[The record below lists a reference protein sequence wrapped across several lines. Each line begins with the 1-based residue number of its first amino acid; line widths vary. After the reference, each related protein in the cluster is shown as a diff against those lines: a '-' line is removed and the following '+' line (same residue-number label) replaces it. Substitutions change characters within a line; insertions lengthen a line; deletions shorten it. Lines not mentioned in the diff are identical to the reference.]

1 MNHFEADITPKSPQ
15 PSPGPL
21 REEVVH
27 VPLIT
32 QAHLYPET
40 ITETVFGVLPHVHSH
55 RVNFLERLW
64 AYLTINNL
72 LERVAKGEINACVDE
87 NGANS
92 LARAKREIASL
103 LYDDEDYD
111 DEGYSGSGEGPGD
124 SSEEDEYYY
133 GKEEDDSEYTVDDI
147 MDVVG
152 DADIV
157 MCNNLERA
165 LYLSLKYEFV
175 TPLTSLVV
183 VKPGSG
189 AEQGDFGELGVRL
202 MSGAARS
209 GSGLPWS
216 LGIILL
222 LMRCL
227 RV

>member
-1 MNHFEADITPKSPQ
+1 MLTFVAPFP
-15 PSPGPL
+15 
-21 REEVVH
+21 
-27 VPLIT
+27 

-40 ITETVFGVLPHVHSH
+40 ITETVFGVLPRVHSH

-72 LERVAKGEINACVDE
+72 LERVAKGEINSCVDE

-111 DEGYSGSGEGPGD
+111 DYDEGYSGSGEGPESG
-124 SSEEDEYYY
+124 EEDEYYY

-152 DADIV
+152 DADID

-209 GSGLPWS
+209 SGPGLPWS
-216 LGIILL
+216 LGITLL

>member
-1 MNHFEADITPKSPQ
+1 MP
-15 PSPGPL
+15 
-21 REEVVH
+21 R
-27 VPLIT
+27 
-32 QAHLYPET
+32 
-40 ITETVFGVLPHVHSH
+40 VHSH

-72 LERVAKGEINACVDE
+72 LERVAKGEINSCADE

-92 LARAKREIASL
+92 LARAKREIESL

-111 DEGYSGSGEGPGD
+111 GYSGSGDGAD
-124 SSEEDEYYY
+124 STEEDEYYY
-133 GKEEDDSEYTVDDI
+133 SKGDELEYTVDDI

-183 VKPGSG
+183 VKPDSG
-189 AEQGDFGELGVRL
+189 AEQGDFGEIGVRF
-202 MSGAARS
+202 MSGAVRS
-209 GSGLPWS
+209 SPPAGQPWS
-216 LGIILL
+216 RSLGLALL
-222 LMRCL
+222 LTAFVRLC
-227 RV
+227 

>member
-1 MNHFEADITPKSPQ
+1 MP
-15 PSPGPL
+15 
-21 REEVVH
+21 RVH
-27 VPLIT
+27 T
-32 QAHLYPET
+32 
-40 ITETVFGVLPHVHSH
+40 H

-72 LERVAKGEINACVDE
+72 LERVAKGEINSCADE

-92 LARAKREIASL
+92 LARAKREIESL

-111 DEGYSGSGEGPGD
+111 GYSGSGDGAD
-124 SSEEDEYYY
+124 STEEDEYYY
-133 GKEEDDSEYTVDDI
+133 SKGDELEYTVDDI

-183 VKPGSG
+183 VKPDSG
-189 AEQGDFGELGVRL
+189 AEQGDFGEIGVRF
-202 MSGAARS
+202 MSGAVRS
-209 GSGLPWS
+209 GPPAGQPWS
-216 LGIILL
+216 RSLGLALL
-222 LMRCL
+222 LTAFVRLC
-227 RV
+227 

>member
-1 MNHFEADITPKSPQ
+1 MP
-15 PSPGPL
+15 
-21 REEVVH
+21 RVH
-27 VPLIT
+27 T
-32 QAHLYPET
+32 
-40 ITETVFGVLPHVHSH
+40 H

-72 LERVAKGEINACVDE
+72 LERVAKGEINSCVDE

-92 LARAKREIASL
+92 LARAKREIESL

-111 DEGYSGSGEGPGD
+111 GYSGSGEGAD
-124 SSEEDEYYY
+124 SGENDYYY
-133 GKEEDDSEYTVDDI
+133 GKEDEVEYTVDDI

-183 VKPGSG
+183 VKPDSG
-189 AEQGDFGELGVRL
+189 AEQGDFGELGVRF
-202 MSGAARS
+202 MSGAVRS
-209 GSGLPWS
+209 GPGQPCS
-216 LGIILL
+216 LGITLL
-222 LMRCL
+222 LTAFV
-227 RV
+227 RVRVR

>member
-1 MNHFEADITPKSPQ
+1 M
-15 PSPGPL
+15 
-21 REEVVH
+21 
-27 VPLIT
+27 
-32 QAHLYPET
+32 
-40 ITETVFGVLPHVHSH
+40 
-55 RVNFLERLW
+55 ERLW

-72 LERVAKGEINACVDE
+72 LERVAKGEINSCADE

-92 LARAKREIASL
+92 LARAKREIIESL

-111 DEGYSGSGEGPGD
+111 DGYSGSGDGAAAAAD
-124 SSEEDEYYY
+124 SNEDEYYY
-133 GKEEDDSEYTVDDI
+133 GKEDELEYSVDDI

-183 VKPGSG
+183 VKPDSG
-189 AEQGDFGELGVRL
+189 AEQGDFGELGVRF

-209 GSGLPWS
+209 GPEQPWS
-216 LGIILL
+216 LGLVLL
-222 LMRCL
+222 LTAFVQL
-227 RV
+227 

>member
-1 MNHFEADITPKSPQ
+1 M
-15 PSPGPL
+15 
-21 REEVVH
+21 
-27 VPLIT
+27 
-32 QAHLYPET
+32 
-40 ITETVFGVLPHVHSH
+40 FGVLPHVHSH

-72 LERVAKGEINACVDE
+72 LERVAKGEINSCVDE

-111 DEGYSGSGEGPGD
+111 EGYSGSGEGPESG
-124 SSEEDEYYY
+124 EEDEYYY

-216 LGIILL
+216 LGIMLL